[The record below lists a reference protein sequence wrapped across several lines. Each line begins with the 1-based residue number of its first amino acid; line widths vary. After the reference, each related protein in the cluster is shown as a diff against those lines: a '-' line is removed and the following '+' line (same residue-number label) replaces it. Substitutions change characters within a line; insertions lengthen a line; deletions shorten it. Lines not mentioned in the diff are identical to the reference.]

1 MEQVGMFLFS
11 ISIFFP
17 VFSFLIGLFLL
28 FFFAYKKI
36 FRKKFKKKSSYYKY
50 CVYKLHITIL
60 LLFLSSWFLGNGS
73 YSQLKRT

>member
-36 FRKKFKKKSSYYKY
+36 FRKKFKKKVLIIGIVCISF
-50 CVYKLHITIL
+50 T
-60 LLFLSSWFLGNGS
+60 LLFYSFFFLAGFWGIGPIPN
-73 YSQLKRT
+73 